1 MVSLLQGN
9 EVIEVRQI
17 FEDWVTQVSAS
28 IIWEDL
34 SITYFIYLSFDIL
47 PNLLL
52 TFFFHSTNHRFY
64 LFNYL

>member
-52 TFFFHSTNHRFY
+52 TSLY
-64 LFNYL
+64 QSQVLSA